1 VNIPL
6 LIFTITL
13 IILGFFLGVEVV
25 LRLKFG
31 LGNPLIY
38 LPDPEIGYMI
48 APNQQVRRLGNL
60 IAINSYSMR
69 SPAMAKSPPEGTWRI
84 LLLGDSVANGAWWT
98 DQGETISAHMSN
110 QLQATLSSSVSAGS
124 MGSTQRTGANLKN
137 TQVEVLNA
145 SANSWGPRNELAFL
159 RRMGSFGAQ
168 VVVLLINT
176 DDLFAAAPSSLPVGR
191 DRNYP
196 DKKPALAWFELFTR
210 YILPAP
216 KVPTAP
222 KEPGDPVDR
231 NLEAIRQ
238 IKLLTQ
244 ESNSHLL
251 VAMTPLLRETGNPT
265 TPRDYEQKARARL
278 VEFTQ
283 AEKIFYLDFL
293 PIFNSQEQPASLYRD
308 HIHLSPTGNQLV
320 SQTLCQVI
328 QQETGF
334 L

>member
-1 VNIPL
+1 MHISPL
-6 LIFTITL
+6 ILTISL
-13 IILGFFLGVEVV
+13 VLLGGFVGVEVF

-38 LPDPEIGYMI
+38 LPDPEIGYI
-48 APNQQVRRLGNL
+48 LAPNQQIRRLGNL
-60 IAINSYSMR
+60 IAINQYSMR
-69 SPAMAKSPPEGTWRI
+69 SPVMEKSPPEGTWRI

-98 DQGETISAHMSN
+98 DQSQTISALMTN
-110 QLQATLSSSVSAGS
+110 QLQATLSATLSP
-124 MGSTQRTGANLKN
+124 GSTQRTSSNVKN
-137 TQVEVLNA
+137 IQVEVLNA

-159 RRMGSFGAQ
+159 RRMGSFGAR

-222 KEPGDPVDR
+222 KEPGDPVER

-265 TPRDYEQKARARL
+265 TPREYEQKARARL
-278 VEFTQ
+278 LEFTQ

-320 SQTLCQVI
+320 SQTLCQI
-328 QQETGF
+328 IGNLTSF
-334 L
+334 KN